1 MFKEKS
7 SKKKYISDNNE
18 VFTLDAMHNNII
30 KKFEL
35 TNKDKEN
42 YKILLLDLE
51 AQSNLIMENIET
63 YKSIHTN
70 DKEYVNNLW
79 TSNIIIREK
88 IIELKNNIKE
98 LDSYNE
104 VEYYKNTSYILF
116 QYYDTVEKQSNIS
129 NTHTS
134 ISNGICISSSELLS
148 RQPKIYK
155 NDSKKK
161 RSSVSAT
168 TINVLDALNN
178 LNMENNL
185 ISDNKRHEHI
195 DNNKSNN
202 CLNSPYSFSNFSN
215 FSNFTNFTNFN
226 SPQNLN
232 PNTSATNYQNNENN
246 QNNQNIY
253 NYSNSISSV
262 KENMIDKSSLVDKY
276 MSIINKKYV
285 RNVEEE
291 DIEICKNCKNQ
302 MTCLQHDAIIICN
315 ICGYQELLLVEQN
328 RPILK
333 QNTKDTSHFSY
344 KRINHFREWCNQ
356 VQGKESTDIPD
367 EIFEKILTEIK
378 KEKIVDTKTITYN
391 KMRDILKRLR
401 INKYYEHI
409 NYIINRINGI
419 PTPQFSQELED
430 KLCNMF
436 RNIQAPFLKHCPKD
450 RKNFLSYSYVLY
462 KFFQILGL
470 NEYLKYFP
478 LLKSREKLYVQ
489 DQIWKKICLEL
500 NYEIIPSL

>member
-42 YKILLLDLE
+42 CKVLLYDFE
-51 AQSNLIMENIET
+51 VQSNLIMKNIEAF
-63 YKSIHTN
+63 KNIQDN
-70 DKEYVNNLW
+70 KEHINSLW

-98 LDSYNE
+98 LESYNE
-104 VEYYKNTSYILF
+104 IEYYKNTSYILF

-134 ISNGICISSSELLS
+134 ISNGVCISSSELLS

-178 LNMENNL
+178 LNMEQHIVSGGSVGGVCASSNISSDSN
-185 ISDNKRHEHI
+185 ISSVSSDTTKVSDNKKPSSYI
-195 DNNKSNN
+195 TPNVLVDNANATANNTYEYSNN
-202 CLNSPYSFSNFSN
+202 TKDN
-215 FSNFTNFTNFN
+215 
-226 SPQNLN
+226 
-232 PNTSATNYQNNENN
+232 
-246 QNNQNIY
+246 
-253 NYSNSISSV
+253 V
-262 KENMIDKSSLVDKY
+262 IDKSSLVDKY

-378 KEKIVDTKTITYN
+378 KEKIIDAKTITYT

-489 DQIWKKICLEL
+489 DQIWKKICVEL

>member
-30 KKFEL
+30 KKFDI

-42 YKILLLDLE
+42 YKILLGE
-51 AQSNLIMENIET
+51 FEVQSNLIMENIEIL
-63 YKSIHTN
+63 KN
-70 DKEYVNNLW
+70 VQDKEYINNLW
-79 TSNIIIREK
+79 SSNISIREK

-98 LDSYNE
+98 LETYNE

-134 ISNGICISSSELLS
+134 ISNGVCISSSELLS

-178 LNMENNL
+178 LNIENTNTTNTNTNTNNTTNTNTYETNSN
-185 ISDNKRHEHI
+185 ITSNSNTYETYSNTNTNTYDTT
-195 DNNKSNN
+195 NNKDN
-202 CLNSPYSFSNFSN
+202 
-215 FSNFTNFTNFN
+215 
-226 SPQNLN
+226 
-232 PNTSATNYQNNENN
+232 
-246 QNNQNIY
+246 
-253 NYSNSISSV
+253 V
-262 KENMIDKSSLVDKY
+262 IDKSSLVDKY

-285 RNVEEE
+285 RNVEDE

-489 DQIWKKICLEL
+489 DQIWKKICGEL

>member
-1 MFKEKS
+1 
-7 SKKKYISDNNE
+7 
-18 VFTLDAMHNNII
+18 
-30 KKFEL
+30 
-35 TNKDKEN
+35 
-42 YKILLLDLE
+42 
-51 AQSNLIMENIET
+51 MENIEIR
-63 YKSIHTN
+63 KNIQSI
-70 DKEYVNNLW
+70 DKDREYMNSLW

-129 NTHTS
+129 NTHAS
-134 ISNGICISSSELLS
+134 ISNGVCISASELLS

-178 LNMENNL
+178 LNTENNST
-185 ISDNKRHEHI
+185 SDSDKSGDTGIGNNVNAI
-195 DNNKSNN
+195 DYLK
-202 CLNSPYSFSNFSN
+202 
-215 FSNFTNFTNFN
+215 
-226 SPQNLN
+226 
-232 PNTSATNYQNNENN
+232 
-246 QNNQNIY
+246 
-253 NYSNSISSV
+253 SV
-262 KENMIDKSSLVDKY
+262 KENAIDKSSLVDKY

-291 DIEICKNCKNQ
+291 DIEICKNCKNH

>member
-35 TNKDKEN
+35 TNKDKEG
-42 YKILLLDLE
+42 YKILLQDME
-51 AQSNLIMENIET
+51 VQSNLIMENIEVH
-63 YKSIHTN
+63 KHININ
-70 DKEYVNNLW
+70 DKEYVNALW
-79 TSNIIIREK
+79 TSNILIREK

-98 LDSYNE
+98 LESYNE

-129 NTHTS
+129 NPHTS
-134 ISNGICISSSELLS
+134 ISNGVCISSSELLS

-178 LNMENNL
+178 LNTENNL
-185 ISDNKRHEHI
+185 KSDINKPF
-195 DNNKSNN
+195 DAS
-202 CLNSPYSFSNFSN
+202 
-215 FSNFTNFTNFN
+215 
-226 SPQNLN
+226 N
-232 PNTSATNYQNNENN
+232 PNPDSATCTATPN
-246 QNNQNIY
+246 
-253 NYSNSISSV
+253 V
-262 KENMIDKSSLVDKY
+262 IDKSSLVDKY

-315 ICGYQELLLVEQN
+315 LCGYQELLLVEQN

>member
-1 MFKEKS
+1 
-7 SKKKYISDNNE
+7 
-18 VFTLDAMHNNII
+18 
-30 KKFEL
+30 
-35 TNKDKEN
+35 
-42 YKILLLDLE
+42 
-51 AQSNLIMENIET
+51 MEQHIV
-63 YKSIHTN
+63 SGGS
-70 DKEYVNNLW
+70 VGGVCA
-79 TSNIIIREK
+79 S
-88 IIELKNNIKE
+88 
-98 LDSYNE
+98 
-104 VEYYKNTSYILF
+104 
-116 QYYDTVEKQSNIS
+116 SNIS
-129 NTHTS
+129 S
-134 ISNGICISSSELLS
+134 DSSDSNISS
-148 RQPKIYK
+148 
-155 NDSKKK
+155 D
-161 RSSVSAT
+161 T
-168 TINVLDALNN
+168 TKV
-178 LNMENNL
+178 
-185 ISDNKRHEHI
+185 SDNKKPSSYI
-195 DNNKSNN
+195 TPNVLVDNANATANNTYEYSNN
-202 CLNSPYSFSNFSN
+202 TKDN
-215 FSNFTNFTNFN
+215 
-226 SPQNLN
+226 
-232 PNTSATNYQNNENN
+232 
-246 QNNQNIY
+246 
-253 NYSNSISSV
+253 V
-262 KENMIDKSSLVDKY
+262 IDKSSLVDKY

-378 KEKIVDTKTITYN
+378 KEKIIDAKTITYT

-489 DQIWKKICLEL
+489 DQIWKKICVEL

>member
-42 YKILLLDLE
+42 CKVLLYDLE
-51 AQSNLIMENIET
+51 VQSNLIMENIEAF
-63 YKSIHTN
+63 KNIQDN
-70 DKEYVNNLW
+70 KEHINNLW

-88 IIELKNNIKE
+88 IIELKNNIKDLE
-98 LDSYNE
+98 SYNE
-104 VEYYKNTSYILF
+104 IEYYKNTSYILF

-134 ISNGICISSSELLS
+134 ISNGVCISSSELLS

-178 LNMENNL
+178 LNMEQTSVSGGCGCGGVGSAANAANAANATKDTSVGGL
-185 ISDNKRHEHI
+185 CGISDNKQTTSYI
-195 DNNKSNN
+195 TPNVLVDNTYEYSNN
-202 CLNSPYSFSNFSN
+202 L
-215 FSNFTNFTNFN
+215 
-226 SPQNLN
+226 
-232 PNTSATNYQNNENN
+232 
-246 QNNQNIY
+246 
-253 NYSNSISSV
+253 
-262 KENMIDKSSLVDKY
+262 KENVIDKSSLVDKY

-367 EIFEKILTEIK
+367 E
-378 KEKIVDTKTITYN
+378 Y
-391 KMRDILKRLR
+391 LKR
-401 INKYYEHI
+401 
-409 NYIINRINGI
+409 
-419 PTPQFSQELED
+419 F
-430 KLCNMF
+430 
-436 RNIQAPFLKHCPKD
+436 
-450 RKNFLSYSYVLY
+450 
-462 KFFQILGL
+462 
-470 NEYLKYFP
+470 
-478 LLKSREKLYVQ
+478 
-489 DQIWKKICLEL
+489 
-500 NYEIIPSL
+500 

>member
-42 YKILLLDLE
+42 YKILLSDLE
-51 AQSNLIMENIET
+51 VQSNLIMENIET
-63 YKSIHTN
+63 FKNIQ
-70 DKEYVNNLW
+70 DKEYINNLW
-79 TSNIIIREK
+79 SSNIIIREK

-104 VEYYKNTSYILF
+104 IEYYKNTSYILF

-129 NTHTS
+129 NTHAS

-178 LNMENNL
+178 LNIENNL
-185 ISDNKRHEHI
+185 ISDNK
-195 DNNKSNN
+195 
-202 CLNSPYSFSNFSN
+202 
-215 FSNFTNFTNFN
+215 
-226 SPQNLN
+226 
-232 PNTSATNYQNNENN
+232 QNNNTDINN
-246 QNNQNIY
+246 TY
-253 NYSNSISSV
+253 DYSANS
-262 KENMIDKSSLVDKY
+262 KENIIDKSSLVDKY

-419 PTPQFSQELED
+419 PTPQFSQDLED

>member
-1 MFKEKS
+1 MYVYVLIHIIYYIKINIYYSIITMFKEKS

-35 TNKDKEN
+35 TNKDKEG
-42 YKILLLDLE
+42 YKILLQDME
-51 AQSNLIMENIET
+51 VQSNLIMENIEAH
-63 YKSIHTN
+63 KHINIH
-70 DKEYVNNLW
+70 DKEYVNTLW
-79 TSNIIIREK
+79 TSNILIREK

-98 LDSYNE
+98 LESYNE

-129 NTHTS
+129 NPHTS
-134 ISNGICISSSELLS
+134 ISNGVCISSSELLS

-178 LNMENNL
+178 LNTENNL
-185 ISDNKRHEHI
+185 KKPFDAS
-195 DNNKSNN
+195 
-202 CLNSPYSFSNFSN
+202 
-215 FSNFTNFTNFN
+215 
-226 SPQNLN
+226 N
-232 PNTSATNYQNNENN
+232 PNPNPATATPTPN
-246 QNNQNIY
+246 
-253 NYSNSISSV
+253 V
-262 KENMIDKSSLVDKY
+262 IDKSSLVDKY

-315 ICGYQELLLVEQN
+315 LCGYQELLLVEQN

>member
-30 KKFEL
+30 KKFEI

-42 YKILLLDLE
+42 YKILLCDLE
-51 AQSNLIMENIET
+51 NQSNLIMENIEIF
-63 YKSIHTN
+63 KSIH
-70 DKEYVNNLW
+70 DKEYINNLW

-116 QYYDTVEKQSNIS
+116 QYYDTVEKQSHIS
-129 NTHTS
+129 NTRAS
-134 ISNGICISSSELLS
+134 ISNGVCISSSELLS

-178 LNMENNL
+178 LNIENNL
-185 ISDNKRHEHI
+185 ISDNKQSKNSNI
-195 DNNKSNN
+195 NINNNLDNLYN
-202 CLNSPYSFSNFSN
+202 
-215 FSNFTNFTNFN
+215 T
-226 SPQNLN
+226 
-232 PNTSATNYQNNENN
+232 NTSNLDNTANTTSYTHNANAYE
-246 QNNQNIY
+246 
-253 NYSNSISSV
+253 YSNSAKDNV
-262 KENMIDKSSLVDKY
+262 IDKSALVDKY

-291 DIEICKNCKNQ
+291 DIEICKNCKNP

-378 KEKIVDTKTITYN
+378 KEKIMDTKTITYN

-419 PTPQFSQELED
+419 PTPQFSQDLED

-489 DQIWKKICLEL
+489 DQIWKKICLDL

>member
-42 YKILLLDLE
+42 CKVLLSDFE
-51 AQSNLIMENIET
+51 VQSNLIMKNIEAF
-63 YKSIHTN
+63 KNIQDN
-70 DKEYVNNLW
+70 KEHINSLW

-98 LDSYNE
+98 LESYNE
-104 VEYYKNTSYILF
+104 IEYYKNTSYILF

-129 NTHTS
+129 NTHAS
-134 ISNGICISSSELLS
+134 ISNGVCISSSELLS

-178 LNMENNL
+178 LNAEQPLFNGGSSSGATKV
-185 ISDNKRHEHI
+185 SDNKQDSCHI
-195 DNNKSNN
+195 TPNVLVANANNTYEYSNN
-202 CLNSPYSFSNFSN
+202 S
-215 FSNFTNFTNFN
+215 
-226 SPQNLN
+226 
-232 PNTSATNYQNNENN
+232 
-246 QNNQNIY
+246 
-253 NYSNSISSV
+253 
-262 KENMIDKSSLVDKY
+262 KEHNVIDKSSLVDKY

-378 KEKIVDTKTITYN
+378 KEKIIDAKTITYT

-489 DQIWKKICLEL
+489 DQIWKKICIEL

>member
-7 SKKKYISDNNE
+7 SKKKYNSDNND

-35 TNKDKEN
+35 TNKDKEI
-42 YKILLLDLE
+42 YKILLDDFE
-51 AQSNLIMENIET
+51 MQSNLIIENIEMS
-63 YKSIHTN
+63 KNIR
-70 DKEYVNNLW
+70 DKEYINNLW
-79 TSNIIIREK
+79 SSNIIIREK

-98 LDSYNE
+98 LETYSE
-104 VEYYKNTSYILF
+104 VEYYNNTSYILF

-129 NTHTS
+129 NTHAS

-178 LNMENNL
+178 LNIDNCL
-185 ISDNKRHEHI
+185 ISDNKQSNY
-195 DNNKSNN
+195 NNINN
-202 CLNSPYSFSNFSN
+202 INDV
-215 FSNFTNFTNFN
+215 
-226 SPQNLN
+226 
-232 PNTSATNYQNNENN
+232 NNINN
-246 QNNQNIY
+246 NI
-253 NYSNSISSV
+253 NKYSNSTKDNV
-262 KENMIDKSSLVDKY
+262 IDKSSLVDKY

-302 MTCLQHDAIIICN
+302 MTCLQHDAIIICDK
-315 ICGYQELLLVEQN
+315 CGYQELLLVEQN

-378 KEKIVDTKTITYN
+378 KEKIVDTKSITYN

-470 NEYLKYFP
+470 HEYLKYFP
-478 LLKSREKLYVQ
+478 LLKSREKLYIQ